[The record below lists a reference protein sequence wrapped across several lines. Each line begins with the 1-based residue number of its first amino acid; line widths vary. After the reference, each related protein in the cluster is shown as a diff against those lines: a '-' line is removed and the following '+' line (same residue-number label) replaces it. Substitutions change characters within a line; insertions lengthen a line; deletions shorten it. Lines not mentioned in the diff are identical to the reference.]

1 MVGIFIP
8 SPFVCYF
15 WVRIN
20 FLTRQKE
27 CLLFMSPGI
36 NLQDIGLSYADKPL
50 FNKLNAHFKGGCWHS
65 ILGRSGVGKS
75 SLLQSIAGLLS
86 ETTLEGTVSAD
97 DHQPLS
103 DRIALMAQR
112 DALLPWLNV
121 QENVLLGVRLRKQRT
136 AEAQAQAQKLLAQV
150 GLAELACRKP
160 EQLSGGQRQRVA
172 LARTLMEDKPIVL
185 MDEPFSA
192 LDAIT
197 RLQLQDLAATLLRD
211 RTVIL
216 ITHDP
221 LEALRLSDHVWAM
234 TGRPVSLDMLLD
246 IDMPAPRALEDARI
260 LSWQGELLSFLQKDL
275 EEPAA

>member
-1 MVGIFIP
+1 
-8 SPFVCYF
+8 
-15 WVRIN
+15 
-20 FLTRQKE
+20 
-27 CLLFMSPGI
+27 
-36 NLQDIGLSYADKPL
+36 
-50 FNKLNAHFKGGCWHS
+50 
-65 ILGRSGVGKS
+65 
-75 SLLQSIAGLLS
+75 
-86 ETTLEGTVSAD
+86 
-97 DHQPLS
+97 
-103 DRIALMAQR
+103 MAQR
-112 DALLPWLNV
+112 DALLPRLNV

-136 AEAQAQAQKLLAQV
+136 AAAQAQAQKLLAQV
-150 GLAELACRKP
+150 GLAELVRRKP

-211 RTVIL
+211 RPVIL

-221 LEALRLSDHVWAM
+221 LEALRLSDQVWAR

>member
-1 MVGIFIP
+1 
-8 SPFVCYF
+8 
-15 WVRIN
+15 
-20 FLTRQKE
+20 
-27 CLLFMSPGI
+27 MSPGI

-150 GLAELACRKP
+150 GLAELARRKP

>member
-1 MVGIFIP
+1 
-8 SPFVCYF
+8 
-15 WVRIN
+15 
-20 FLTRQKE
+20 
-27 CLLFMSPGI
+27 MSPGI

-150 GLAELACRKP
+150 GLAELARRKP

-221 LEALRLSDHVWAM
+221 LEALRLSDQVWAM

>member
-1 MVGIFIP
+1 
-8 SPFVCYF
+8 
-15 WVRIN
+15 
-20 FLTRQKE
+20 
-27 CLLFMSPGI
+27 MSPGI

-150 GLAELACRKP
+150 GLAELARRKP

-221 LEALRLSDHVWAM
+221 LEALRLSDQVWAM

-246 IDMPAPRALEDARI
+246 IDMPAPRALEDARV

>member
-1 MVGIFIP
+1 
-8 SPFVCYF
+8 
-15 WVRIN
+15 
-20 FLTRQKE
+20 
-27 CLLFMSPGI
+27 MSPGI

-50 FNKLNAHFKGGCWHS
+50 FNQLNAHFKGGCWHS

-150 GLAELACRKP
+150 GLAELARRKP

-221 LEALRLSDHVWAM
+221 LEALRLSDQVWAM

>member
-1 MVGIFIP
+1 
-8 SPFVCYF
+8 
-15 WVRIN
+15 
-20 FLTRQKE
+20 
-27 CLLFMSPGI
+27 MSPGI

-86 ETTLEGTVSAD
+86 ETTLEGTGSAD

-150 GLAELACRKP
+150 GLAERVRRKP

-221 LEALRLSDHVWAM
+221 LEALRLSDQVWAM

>member
-1 MVGIFIP
+1 
-8 SPFVCYF
+8 
-15 WVRIN
+15 
-20 FLTRQKE
+20 
-27 CLLFMSPGI
+27 MSPGI

-50 FNKLNAHFKGGCWHS
+50 FNQLNAHFKGGCWHS

-150 GLAELACRKP
+150 GLAELVRRKP

-221 LEALRLSDHVWAM
+221 LEALRLSDQVWAM

>member
-1 MVGIFIP
+1 
-8 SPFVCYF
+8 
-15 WVRIN
+15 
-20 FLTRQKE
+20 
-27 CLLFMSPGI
+27 MSPGI

-50 FNKLNAHFKGGCWHS
+50 FNQLNAHFKGGCWHS

-150 GLAELACRKP
+150 GLAELARRKP

>member
-1 MVGIFIP
+1 
-8 SPFVCYF
+8 
-15 WVRIN
+15 
-20 FLTRQKE
+20 
-27 CLLFMSPGI
+27 MSPGI

>member
-1 MVGIFIP
+1 
-8 SPFVCYF
+8 
-15 WVRIN
+15 
-20 FLTRQKE
+20 
-27 CLLFMSPGI
+27 MSPGI

-50 FNKLNAHFKGGCWHS
+50 FNKLNAHFKDGCWHS

-150 GLAELACRKP
+150 GLAELARRKP